1 MDYWLA
7 GLYPSEQDLRAVQQ
21 GQAGAP
27 IGTPRRVADM
37 ALLQAPTL
45 LP

>member
-1 MDYWLA
+1 MDYWLS
-7 GLYPSEQDLRAVQQ
+7 GLYPSEADLRAVQQ
-21 GQAGAP
+21 GQAAAP

-37 ALLQAPTL
+37 TQDAV